1 MTAIAAEGPRGVRA
15 LARAWIVPQG
25 NIARWA
31 GIRVI
36 AVAAVVAA
44 VSAPLWLSLGD
55 EYIAGLA
62 VIAVLFALSYNLM
75 LGSTGMVSFGH
86 AAPYGIGAY
95 AVALITT
102 KLGHNA
108 IEGLVLSPF
117 IGAAFGLIAGAFCLR
132 AVRLYFALLTLAVS
146 QLVYVA
152 AFQSYSLTGGDN
164 GIHGIPIPD
173 FLSDP
178 RSGTPYYFVLAI
190 VAAGALLLFAVARSP
205 FGAALNGIRENRQ
218 RAAFV
223 GITVKRYELGA
234 FVIASSLAA
243 VAGALYAIYDQ
254 QAYPELMFW
263 TASGVPVLMVLIGG
277 MRSFL
282 GPAIG
287 AVFYTFLANKV
298 QNSTVYWDL
307 IIGAVLLGIVL
318 VLPRGIAGLP
328 DLVAGAVAR
337 AQRSA
342 RPALALTAT
351 PPQTGHDTLAA
362 AADTLLQSPDRVQ
375 EAVEAL
381 APVVAASGVSGTVTE
396 NDTLLS
402 ARGLVKRFGGLAA
415 VDSVDLD
422 VRRGR
427 VHAVIGPNGAGKSTL
442 FNLLSGQMRPDAG
455 HVTFDGRDV
464 TGAVPQRMV
473 RAGLGRS
480 FQTTSVFP
488 GLSTL
493 ENVQLAIMG
502 VRGDTRKPFG
512 LASNRHH
519 RAAQDVLAIVGLQDH
534 HHVRASELSHGDQ
547 RALELAISLAVGARL
562 LVLDEPT
569 AGMSPYETRRTLE
582 MLRRVITSEGLT
594 LLITEHDME
603 VVFGIADRVTVMA
616 EGRVLVEGTPEEV
629 RINPDVIRVYLGE
642 ETPETVG
649 AMG

>member
-1 MTAIAAEGPRGVRA
+1 MSVMAADHPHGVRA
-15 LARAWIVPQG
+15 LVRAWVVPRG
-25 NIARWA
+25 NLAGWA
-31 GIRVI
+31 ALRVVVL
-36 AVAAVVAA
+36 AVAVAVLT
-44 VSAPLWLSLGD
+44 APQWLSLGD
-55 EYIAGLA
+55 EYTAGLA
-62 VIAVLFALSYNLM
+62 VIAVLFAMSYNLM

-108 IEGLVLSPF
+108 IEGLILSPF

-164 GIHGIPIPD
+164 GIHAIPIPD

-190 VAAGALLLFAVARSP
+190 VALGALVLFGVTRSP

-223 GITVKRYELGA
+223 GLTVKRYELGA
-234 FVIASSLAA
+234 FIIASSLAS

-254 QAYPELMFW
+254 QAFPGLMFW
-263 TASGVPVLMVLIGG
+263 TASAIPVIMVLIGG

-287 AVFYTFLANKV
+287 AVFYTFLATKV
-298 QNSTVYWDL
+298 QNSTIYWDL
-307 IIGAVLLGIVL
+307 IIGAVLLCIVL
-318 VLPRGIAGLP
+318 VLPTGIAGIPRLI
-328 DLVAGAVAR
+328 AQAVSHAR
-337 AQRSA
+337 RGREQRA
-342 RPALALTAT
+342 AVEAPAE
-351 PPQTGHDTLAA
+351 QETLAA
-362 AADTLLQSPDRVQ
+362 AADALLASPNRPQDAPAGLASRTAPA
-375 EAVEAL
+375 AV
-381 APVVAASGVSGTVTE
+381 PAADVI
-396 NDTLLS
+396 LS
-402 ARGLVKRFGGLAA
+402 ARGLAKRFGGLAA
-415 VDSVDLD
+415 VNGVDLD
-422 VRRGR
+422 VQRGR

-442 FNLLSGQMRPDAG
+442 FNLLSGQARPDAG
-455 HVTFDGRDV
+455 SVTFEGSDV

-473 RAGLGRS
+473 RAGVGRS
-480 FQTTSVFP
+480 FQTTAVFP
-488 GLSTL
+488 GLTAL
-493 ENVQLAIMG
+493 ENVRLAMMG
-502 VRGDTRKPFG
+502 VRGDTRLPVG
-512 LASNRHH
+512 LASSRYTHE
-519 RAAQDVLAIVGLQDH
+519 ALETLSTVGLQAHAD
-534 HHVRASELSHGDQ
+534 VRASELSHGDQ

-582 MLRRVITSEGLT
+582 MLRRLIRSEGIT

-603 VVFGIADRVTVMA
+603 VVFGIADRVTVM
-616 EGRVLVEGTPEEV
+616 VEGTVVVEGSPDEV
-629 RINPDVIRVYLGE
+629 RVNPDVIRVYLGDE
-642 ETPETVG
+642 PQVSAG
-649 AMG
+649 AGR